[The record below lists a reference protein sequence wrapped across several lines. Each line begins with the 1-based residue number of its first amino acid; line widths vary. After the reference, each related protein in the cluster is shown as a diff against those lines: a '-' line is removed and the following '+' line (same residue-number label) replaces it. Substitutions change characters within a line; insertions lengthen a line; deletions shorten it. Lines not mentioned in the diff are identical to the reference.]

1 MTTKEIN
8 YYERIASSLIGQKI
22 VEIYYEEINQDPIL
36 EFWEYS
42 SEIHSIDMNVIFKL
56 DNGKII
62 QIKWNNEF
70 YCYGVGFEVL
80 EKIELKNDIFKTI
93 NVTNH
98 VNWKNILNKKITEVS
113 VFWETINR
121 LVDGSLSDEILNNP
135 LLNKLPQTW
144 EIKVENEKIWI
155 STLEIRREETVL
167 YWADHLTILFSE
179 KSQQKFK
186 LIELANKKY
195 IVK

>member
-22 VEIYYEEINQDPIL
+22 VEIYYEEINHDPIL

-42 SEIHSIDMNVIFKL
+42 SEIHSIDINVLFKL

-62 QIKWNNEF
+62 QIKWDNEF
-70 YCYGVGFEVL
+70 YSYGVGFEVL

-98 VNWKNILNKKITEVS
+98 LNWKNILNKKITEVS
-113 VFWETINR
+113 VFWETINSF
-121 LVDGSLSDEILNNP
+121 VDNSLSNEILNNT
-135 LLNKLPQTW
+135 LVNKLPQTW
-144 EIKVENEKIWI
+144 EVKVEGEKIWI
-155 STLEIRREETVL
+155 STLEIRREGSVL

-186 LIELANKKY
+186 LNELANKKN
-195 IVK
+195 IIK